1 MDNAR
6 QAQVVNLAARIH
18 NHNTLGH
25 RAVMVVNGIVPDTT
39 ARTVVDGMMYENW
52 PNFRGFGP
60 GMKAYLAGGKDGV
73 IAVYCTTCNQIPD
86 GSQYNATS
94 CREARFALGS
104 ASMGDG
110 YGFFGPAELTPPAG
124 STYLDWYYDEYSV
137 DIGNDATADTTGA
150 HLGWLGDPLGPAT
163 QLTTDVWVR
172 YFNNGAAIVNGSG
185 SPATLTPAP
194 SAGYRKI
201 RGIHDPTIND
211 GSSVTSVTVVP
222 HDALFLL
229 RAQIDHVR
237 PAAVTDLRVG
247 P

>member
-1 MDNAR
+1 
-6 QAQVVNLAARIH
+6 
-18 NHNTLGH
+18 
-25 RAVMVVNGIVPDTT
+25 
-39 ARTVVDGMMYENW
+39 
-52 PNFRGFGP
+52 
-60 GMKAYLAGGKDGV
+60 
-73 IAVYCTTCNQIPD
+73 
-86 GSQYNATS
+86 
-94 CREARFALGS
+94 
-104 ASMGDG
+104 
-110 YGFFGPAELTPPAG
+110 
-124 STYLDWYYDEYSV
+124 
-137 DIGNDATADTTGA
+137 
-150 HLGWLGDPLGPAT
+150 LGWLGDPLGPAT